1 MVYMMMTKQ
10 LEEDFTRTAV
20 FPAVTPF
27 SKNQNI
33 PMSILEKQIADLE
46 YEAAVRMA
54 IDTFLDCSDTKV
66 KVRRMAKPRPS
77 EMTFSGLRQR
87 GTVYNLGAKRANL
100 RNAGFS
106 KAN

>member
-1 MVYMMMTKQ
+1 MNTLPKDILLKKIAK
-10 LEEDFTRTAV
+10 LEA
-20 FPAVTPF
+20 
-27 SKNQNI
+27 
-33 PMSILEKQIADLE
+33 
-46 YEAAVRMA
+46 EAAYQMA
-54 IDTFLDCSDTKV
+54 LETFLDCDAKKV

-87 GTVYNLGAKRANL
+87 GTVFNLGAKRANL

>member
-1 MVYMMMTKQ
+1 MNTLPKDILLKKIAK
-10 LEEDFTRTAV
+10 LEA
-20 FPAVTPF
+20 
-27 SKNQNI
+27 
-33 PMSILEKQIADLE
+33 
-46 YEAAVRMA
+46 EAAYQMA
-54 IDTFLDCSDTKV
+54 LETFLDCDSKKV

-87 GTVYNLGAKRANL
+87 GTVFNLGAKRTNL

>member
-1 MVYMMMTKQ
+1 MNTLPKDILLKKIAK
-10 LEEDFTRTAV
+10 LE
-20 FPAVTPF
+20 
-27 SKNQNI
+27 Q
-33 PMSILEKQIADLE
+33 
-46 YEAAVRMA
+46 EAAYQMA
-54 IDTFLDCSDTKV
+54 LETFLDCDTKKV

-87 GTVYNLGAKRANL
+87 GTVFNLGAKRVNL